1 MKKYFLSLIITLTAL
16 TAFAQ
21 NNAPWRGKKAAVVIT
36 YDDAINQHL
45 DNAIPA
51 LDSLG
56 LKATFYITG
65 FSASMQSRLNDW
77 KKIAATGHELGNH
90 TLYHPC
96 IGGMPGREWVKPDYD
111 LSKYTIQRI
120 LDETRATNVLLQA
133 MDGKTRR
140 TFAFTCADT
149 KIGDSSFAP
158 LLKND
163 FAALR
168 NVRSEMHRLDQIN
181 LNDVDCYMVN
191 GQTGEQLIEWV
202 KKATETQSLLVI
214 LFHGVGGGNGLDV
227 SLPAHRQLLQYLKQ
241 NEKDI
246 WVAPMIEVAD
256 YVKDF
261 QNRQNINRL
270 TEQDYKIML
279 AKLNI
284 TSIRPGANGN
294 DPKAPNAANYDE
306 AKANPYPNLP
316 NPLLLKNGKKVT
328 IAKTWWNKCRP
339 EIVED
344 FDREIYGRMPPNTPK
359 VNWEVIS
366 VTDTMNGDYPIRLK
380 KLIGHVDNS
389 SYPSII
395 VDIQLTLGIPLKST
409 TAVPVIME
417 FGFVFPP
424 GFRPPQP
431 PANNNQPQPPSWQQQ
446 CLAKGW
452 GYAVL
457 VPASV
462 QADNGAGLTQGII
475 GLMNNGQTRKADDW
489 GSLRAWAWGASRALD
504 YFETDKNI
512 DAKKVAIEGHS
523 RYGKAA
529 LVTLAYDARF
539 ATGFISSSGEGGAKL
554 HRRNAGEIV
563 ENVASSGEYHWMAGN
578 FIKYAGPLTW
588 SDMPV
593 DSHELIAMCAPRP
606 VFISSGNVGDGWV
619 DARGMFMAAVAAG
632 PVYKLLGK
640 KDLSTTEFPK
650 VETGLMDGEIS
661 FRQHNAGHTPAP
673 NWPIFLEF
681 AARYFTPTRF
691 SPMLGM
697 EPE

>member
-1 MKKYFLSLIITLTAL
+1 MKKYSLSLIIAFIGLS
-16 TAFAQ
+16 AFAQ
-21 NNAPWRGKKAAVVIT
+21 NNSPWRGKKAAVVIT
-36 YDDAINQHL
+36 YDDAINQQL
-45 DNAIPA
+45 DNAIPL

-77 KKIAATGHELGNH
+77 KKIAVTGHELGNH

-96 IGGMPGREWVKPDYD
+96 TGGVGREWVKPDYD

-120 LDETRATNVLLQA
+120 VDETRATNVLLQA

-168 NVRSEMHRLDQIN
+168 NVRSEMHRIDQIN
-181 LNDVDCYMVN
+181 LNDVDCYVVN

-214 LFHGVGGGNGLDV
+214 LFHGVGGGNGLDI
-227 SLPAHRQLLQYLKQ
+227 SLPAHRQLLQYLNQ

-256 YVKDF
+256 FVTDY
-261 QNRQNINRL
+261 QNRQRINKL
-270 TEQDYKIML
+270 TNDDHKDML

-284 TSIRPGANGN
+284 KSLRPGANGN

-316 NPLLLKNGKKVT
+316 DPLLLKNSKKVSN
-328 IAKTWWNKCRP
+328 AKTWWDKRRP

-344 FDREIYGRMPPNTPK
+344 FDREIYGRMPANTPK
-359 VNWEVIS
+359 VNWEVVS
-366 VTDTMNGDYPIRLK
+366 VTDTMNGEYPARIK

-389 SYPSII
+389 LYPSVK
-395 VDIQLTLGIPLKST
+395 VDIQLVLVTPTKAN

-431 PANNNQPQPPSWQQQ
+431 PANNNQPPIPSWQQQ
-446 CLAKGW
+446 CLARGW

-457 VPASV
+457 APTSV
-462 QADNGAGLTQGII
+462 QADNGAGLIQGII
-475 GLMNNGQTRKADDW
+475 GLMNKGQYRKPDDW
-489 GSLRAWAWGASRALD
+489 GALRAWAWGASRALD
-504 YFETDKNI
+504 YFETDKNV

-588 SDMPV
+588 NDMPV

-606 VFISSGNVGDGWV
+606 VFISSGNIGDGWV

-632 PVYKLLGK
+632 PIYKLLGK
-640 KDLSTTEFPK
+640 KDLGTTEFPT

-661 FRQHNAGHTPAP
+661 FRQHNAGHTPVP
-673 NWPIFLEF
+673 NWPTFLEF
-681 AARYFTPTRF
+681 ASRYFK
-691 SPMLGM
+691 
-697 EPE
+697 